1 MVWDKYIVCINTYI
15 VYTNIYVMNKAVVIN
30 KLHISTEI
38 GHKSP
43 NRPICKQGSST

>member
-15 VYTNIYVMNKAVVIN
+15 LYTNIYVMNKAVVIK

-43 NRPICKQGSST
+43 KRPICKQGSST